1 MAGPNYV
8 LSKGWTAGGAIGKY
22 RFVELATDGLTVTQ
36 ANAAG
41 DPCIG
46 VCQEEV
52 TAGDA
57 TNGRVVNVAVAGIS
71 RAIAGAVLANAGV
84 QVGTDASGRVVAAA
98 ANNVLGI
105 LLQPATA
112 TGNHVDVLL
121 TQAGVF

>member
-8 LSKGWTAGGAIGKY
+8 LSKGWPAGGAIGRF
-22 RFVELATDGLTVTQ
+22 RFVELATDGVTVTQ
-36 ANAAG
+36 ANGAG

-57 TNGRVVNVAVAGIS
+57 TNGRVVNVAVMGIS

-84 QVGTDASGRVVAAA
+84 QVGTDTQGRVVAAA

-121 TQAGVF
+121 TQAGTF